1 MELKRRIKLNPV
13 VAFRRSEKNPYMY
26 GLQMKRDLT
35 VKEACHIYR
44 NIFLFNID
52 LSLNESDAEEKKEY
66 YTAITEAMN
75 NYIKGDIGW
84 STLCDEAYCYDD
96 DEMGPSVASCLKLT
110 EYLQQ
115 KGIV

>member
-1 MELKRRIKLNPV
+1 MRGLVLKRKVTTR
-13 VAFRRSEKNPYMY
+13 
-26 GLQMKRDLT
+26 
-35 VKEACHIYR
+35 EACHIYR
-44 NIFLFNID
+44 NIFLFDID

-66 YTAITEAMN
+66 YTAITKAMN

-84 STLCDEAYCYDD
+84 NTLCDETYCYDD
-96 DEMGPSVASCLKLT
+96 DEMGPSIASCLKLT

>member
-1 MELKRRIKLNPV
+1 
-13 VAFRRSEKNPYMY
+13 MY
-26 GLQMKRDLT
+26 GLQMNRDLT

-66 YTAITEAMN
+66 YAEITAAMN

-84 STLCDEAYCYDD
+84 SELCDATYCYDD
-96 DEMGPSVASCLKLT
+96 EEMGPSVASCLKLT

>member
-1 MELKRRIKLNPV
+1 
-13 VAFRRSEKNPYMY
+13 
-26 GLQMKRDLT
+26 
-35 VKEACHIYR
+35 
-44 NIFLFNID
+44 
-52 LSLNESDAEEKKEY
+52 
-66 YTAITEAMN
+66 MN

-84 STLCDEAYCYDD
+84 RTLCDETYCYDD

>member
-13 VAFRRSEKNPYMY
+13 VAFRRSEQNPYMY

-35 VKEACHIYR
+35 TKEACHIYR
-44 NIFLFNID
+44 NIFLFDID
-52 LSLNESDAEEKKEY
+52 LSLKESDAEEKKEY
-66 YTAITEAMN
+66 YTAITKAMN
-75 NYIKGDIGW
+75 NFIKGDICW
-84 STLCDEAYCYDD
+84 RDLCDETYCYDD

-115 KGIV
+115 KGII